1 MNLAAQRFVQSL
13 NRHLVWVVVLK
24 VLVLTAL
31 WWAVVRDQRVSV
43 DADAAA
49 RLLGV
54 AQAASEAPLQA
65 SAPTPDVRD
74 TRTRSH
80 DQ

>member
-13 NRHLVWVVVLK
+13 NRHLVWVVVIK
-24 VLVLTAL
+24 VLVLTVL
-31 WWAVVRDQRVSV
+31 WWALVRDQRVSV

-54 AQAASEAPLQA
+54 APAASGAPSRA
-65 SAPTPDVRD
+65 SAAPGTSGHKD
-74 TRTRSH
+74 TLP
-80 DQ
+80 